1 MRGGHQMCI
10 DVSNQLIYIFGGW
23 DGSKELSD
31 FWSYHIADNKWEC
44 ISSDTQ
50 RFFP

>member
-10 DVSNQLIYIFGGW
+10 DVANEIIYIFGGW
-23 DGSKELSD
+23 DGSKELAD

-44 ISSDTQ
+44 ISSDTK
-50 RFFP
+50 RLFY